1 MGVTQTSGSVIAQ
14 PGQQFS
20 LSSLFTLGSGLPATI
35 GVAILDDDNYTQ
47 SNPGGLGYFS
57 GNGTTSQVS
66 VTTNQQK
73 VFTYELFQYDPST
86 GEYVNPTLGSL
97 NNLVYVAPTGNDHA
111 ELLSVFSFKS
121 GTSFNYDNLTDLGD
135 LSVVTQTSFVN
146 PFAGAMAGQATP
158 DEICAIAESFVGKV
172 WNNTGCQILGN
183 VIAGLAGSSLPFTAV
198 ALISPNENPI
208 LAQPNGEWI
217 VAYDGRTQTDPSYAA
232 VEAMIRPGD
241 IVNIAWKNISQ
252 SDGHLFTV
260 VSGSGANALVV
271 DNEDTG
277 ANSAY
282 DGSSSDIIIQPP
294 HSLDETLNQYY
305 IDNGGAVPA
314 SIEVYRLD
322 TPIVTA
328 QAAQATLADGSHL
341 ALSSLFT
348 ASDPVGKA
356 VVSYQVY
363 DSAAGNQFL
372 VGGTLETAH
381 SAATAITVGTLG
393 AISLVG
399 GTSSG
404 GDTLE
409 IRGFNGSYWGDW
421 QALSVTG
428 TPALTAAQAIADA
441 AAGQLEAGSVVVDSA
456 QNVVASLDALA
467 NLAAKSG
474 LAAITLTDSGT
485 PNLAITA
492 AQLSADATALNEI
505 SGDCTVAVSAGSSS
519 IDITGL
525 SNHATTVEVSQDASA
540 YGIAAGHGTVT
551 VSGGGVADQF
561 SNVTAI
567 QFADMT
573 EIVAAAPGQASAV
586 TTGNI
591 AELYS
596 AVLAREPD
604 LAGLTF
610 YQSYL
615 QQNPTTTLQQFAG
628 WFLSSPEYTSSH
640 AYANDAAGDTQ
651 FITDSYQNLL
661 HRTPSAAEVAYYVT
675 HVMTPAEG
683 GLTPGTQAFATAQ
696 FQAHALMLVYFSASP
711 EFLSDVQVTATSPA
725 SAQHW
730 LILT

>member
-1 MGVTQTSGSVIAQ
+1 MGVTQMSGSVIAQ

-20 LSSLFTLGSGLPATI
+20 LSSLFTLGSGLPSTI
-35 GVAILDDDNYTQ
+35 GIAILDDDNYTQ
-47 SNPGGLGYFS
+47 GNPGTLGYFS
-57 GNGTTSQVS
+57 GNGATSQVS

-73 VFTYELFQYDPST
+73 AFTYELFQYESST
-86 GEYVNPTLGSL
+86 GEYDNPTLGSL

-111 ELLSVFSFKS
+111 ELLSVFTFKN
-121 GTSFNYDNLTDLGD
+121 GTSFNYGNLTDLGD

-146 PFAGAMAGQATP
+146 PFPGAMAGQATP
-158 DEICAIAESFVGKV
+158 NEICAIAESFVGQV
-172 WNNTGCQILGN
+172 WNNNGCQILGN
-183 VIAGLAGSSLPFTAV
+183 VIAGLAGSSLPFTAL
-198 ALISPNENPI
+198 ALISSDQNPI

-217 VAYDGRTQTDPSYAA
+217 VAYDGRTQANPSYAA

-241 IVNIAWKNISQ
+241 VVNVAWQNTSE
-252 SDGHLFTV
+252 SAGHMFTV

-294 HSLDETLNQYY
+294 HSLDATLNQYY
-305 IDNGGAVPA
+305 IDGGGAVPA

-328 QAAQATLADGSHL
+328 QASQATLAAESRL

-348 ASDPVGKA
+348 ASDPAGKA

-363 DSAAGNQFL
+363 DSAQGNQFL

-381 SAATAITVGTLG
+381 SAASAVTVGSLG
-393 AISLVG
+393 AIALVG
-399 GTSSG
+399 GTSGSS
-404 GDTLE
+404 DTLE
-409 IRGFNGSYWGDW
+409 VRGFNGSYWGDW
-421 QALSVTG
+421 QTLTVTG
-428 TPALTAAQAIADA
+428 APALTAAQAIADA
-441 AAGQLEAGSVVVDSA
+441 AAGQLNAGSVVVDSA
-456 QNVVASLDALA
+456 QNVVASLDELA
-467 NLAAKSG
+467 NLAAKGG
-474 LAAITLTDSGT
+474 LAAITLTESGT
-485 PNLAITA
+485 PNLPITA
-492 AQLSADATALNEI
+492 AQLSADAAALTDI
-505 SGDCTVAVSAGSSS
+505 SGICTVTVPAGSSS
-519 IDITGL
+519 IDIAGL
-525 SNHATTVEVSQDASA
+525 PDHATTVQLSQDASA
-540 YGIAAGHGTVT
+540 YTITTAQGVVT
-551 VSGGGVADQF
+551 LSGGGITDQL

-567 QFADMT
+567 QFADFT
-573 EIVAAAPGQASAV
+573 EIVAAAPGQANGV

-604 LAGLTF
+604 IAGLTF
-610 YQSYL
+610 YQTYL
-615 QQNPTTTLQQFAG
+615 QNNPTTPLQQFAQ
-628 WFLSSPEYTSSH
+628 WFLSSPEYTAAH
-640 AYANDAAGDTQ
+640 AYANDAAGDVQ

-661 HRTPSAAEVAYYVT
+661 HRTPSAAEIAFYVT
-675 HVMTPAEG
+675 NVMAPAEA
-683 GLTPGTQAFATAQ
+683 GLTAGTQAFATAQ

-711 EFLSDVQVTATSPA
+711 EFLSDVQVTATNPA